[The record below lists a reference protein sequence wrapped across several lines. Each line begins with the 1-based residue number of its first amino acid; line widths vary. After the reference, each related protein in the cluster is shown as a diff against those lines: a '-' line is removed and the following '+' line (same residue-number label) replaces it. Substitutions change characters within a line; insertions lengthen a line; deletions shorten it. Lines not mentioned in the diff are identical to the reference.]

1 MTGSGQSGSRLSGMA
16 QQGRPALHIVV
27 ADDDP
32 LIRMVLRLALQS
44 DGIIVTELETG
55 NGVLDAVAATGASL
69 VILDAHMPGPDLGQ
83 LMETLRPPQHDR
95 VVPVLILSGDPDL
108 ASLADEQAAI
118 AFKQKPV
125 DMSDLLSTVTRLLE
139 HRNDAVSL

>member
-44 DGIIVTELETG
+44 DGNIVTELESG
-55 NGVLDAVAATGASL
+55 HGVLDAVVATGASL
-69 VILDAHMPGPDLGQ
+69 VVLDAHMPGPGLDQ
-83 LMETLRPPQHDR
+83 IMDTLRPPQHDR
-95 VVPVLILSGDPDL
+95 VVPVLILSGDPAL
-108 ASLADEQAAI
+108 ASLADGQAAI
-118 AFKQKPV
+118 AFKLKPV

-139 HRNDAVSL
+139 HQSDAVSL